1 MSVSNGRSETGAKA
15 RKTGSTPKRVHA
27 KGNPGR
33 GGAQP
38 GAGRPSVLDD
48 ELATKLL
55 TRYSNGDSLTRICK
69 DPDMPNRVTVWR
81 WVRDNEEFA
90 ANFARARESN
100 ADSIEDGMAEI
111 EQQVLM
117 GLVEPQAA
125 NVVLSSQRWRARVL
139 HPSRYGDKIGVDHG
153 GKVGLTFQ
161 IDLS

>member
-1 MSVSNGRSETGAKA
+1 MSSGHSETGGKA
-15 RKTGSTPKRVHA
+15 RKTGATGKRVHA

-38 GAGRPSVLDD
+38 GAGRPSILDD
-48 ELATKLL
+48 HLATQIL
-55 TRYSNGDSLTRICK
+55 TRYSNGESLTRICQ
-69 DPDMPNRVTVWR
+69 DPNMPNRVTVWR
-81 WVRDNEEFA
+81 WVKDNEDFA

-111 EQQVLM
+111 ERQVLS
-117 GLVEPQAA
+117 GEVEPQAA

-139 HPSRYGDKIGVDHG
+139 HPNRYGDKLGVEHG
-153 GKVGLTFQ
+153 GKVGLTFS